1 MLFVIVYTLE
11 QDELNAVELGLG
23 LAAVGLVLSFVS
35 SYVGKSRFFSDPTT
49 SYGDRVEEE
58 LAEPPFS

>member
-1 MLFVIVYTLE
+1 
-11 QDELNAVELGLG
+11 
-23 LAAVGLVLSFVS
+23 VLSFVS